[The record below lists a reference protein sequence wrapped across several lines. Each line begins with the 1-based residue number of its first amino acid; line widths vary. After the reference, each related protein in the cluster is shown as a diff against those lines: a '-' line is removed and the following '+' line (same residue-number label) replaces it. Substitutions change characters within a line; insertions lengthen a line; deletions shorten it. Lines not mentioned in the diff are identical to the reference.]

1 MAREIERYCTNWV
14 IFTILK
20 ILQRIVIAKSKSYN
34 KIRLHRKVIHIKS
47 KTLIV
52 WQITRCIFSLKDH
65 GKEGQYSG
73 KAVWMSAGLENREMG
88 IQNGGGKVREKDD
101 HLQSAVSDR

>member
-1 MAREIERYCTNWV
+1 MLLQNQNLIIKYDCTEKW
-14 IFTILK
+14 
-20 ILQRIVIAKSKSYN
+20 YN
-34 KIRLHRKVIHIKS
+34 NIKS